1 MHPLNAIRNSLW
13 AGSLLFFN
21 AFADQPTA
29 PPEYAITLSPAIETL
44 MTDTLTSGAVVVVRS
59 PQGNWTQAFGKREK
73 GGDIALQAD
82 DHFRVGSVTKTWTGT
97 VILQLVDEG
106 RFKLSDPISAYLTGV
121 PNGDNITIEHLLSMR
136 SGLFNYSTD
145 QAFNQ
150 SLDDDPT
157 QTFSIDALLQI
168 AFKHNPYFAPG
179 TDYRYSNTN
188 TLLLGQLIEK
198 ITTISVAEAFQQ
210 RLFTPL
216 GLSKTFFPP
225 LDNTALPAPYARG
238 YQFGTN
244 VETIDTSVLSPAKQ
258 DAARAG
264 SLQPNDTTDWT
275 TSWGWTAGMG
285 IASASEL
292 AEFAK
297 KMVEGTYLSPS
308 TQQQRLDS
316 CTPTSTSPGAASY
329 CLGLAKFGSYY
340 GHTGEVPGYNTFM
353 GHDPD
358 THTTIVVWTS
368 QSAVPDGRAPAIE
381 IAKMIIDRLHN

>member
-1 MHPLNAIRNSLW
+1 M
-13 AGSLLFFN
+13 
-21 AFADQPTA
+21 
-29 PPEYAITLSPAIETL
+29 
-44 MTDTLTSGAVVVVRS
+44 
-59 PQGNWTQAFGKREK
+59 
-73 GGDIALQAD
+73 
-82 DHFRVGSVTKTWTGT
+82 
-97 VILQLVDEG
+97 
-106 RFKLSDPISAYLTGV
+106 
-121 PNGDNITIEHLLSMR
+121 
-136 SGLFNYSTD
+136 
-145 QAFNQ
+145 
-150 SLDDDPT
+150 
-157 QTFSIDALLQI
+157 
-168 AFKHNPYFAPG
+168 
-179 TDYRYSNTN
+179 
-188 TLLLGQLIEK
+188 
-198 ITTISVAEAFQQ
+198 
-210 RLFTPL
+210 
-216 GLSKTFFPP
+216 
-225 LDNTALPAPYARG
+225 DNTALPAPYARG

-275 TSWGWTAGMG
+275 TSWGCTAGMG

-316 CTPTSTSPGAASY
+316 FTPTSTSPGAASY